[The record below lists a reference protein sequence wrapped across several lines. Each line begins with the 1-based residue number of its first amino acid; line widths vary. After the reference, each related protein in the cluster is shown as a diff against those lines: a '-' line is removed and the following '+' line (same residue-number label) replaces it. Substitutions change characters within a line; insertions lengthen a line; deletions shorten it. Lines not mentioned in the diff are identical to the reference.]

1 MISNKKVVTII
12 KVIIEWLRSVL
23 LGISSGLIIMM
34 IMVDKKFMMT
44 KFLVSIIGFLL
55 VIILQLMHRIYFK
68 K

>member
-1 MISNKKVVTII
+1 VVTII